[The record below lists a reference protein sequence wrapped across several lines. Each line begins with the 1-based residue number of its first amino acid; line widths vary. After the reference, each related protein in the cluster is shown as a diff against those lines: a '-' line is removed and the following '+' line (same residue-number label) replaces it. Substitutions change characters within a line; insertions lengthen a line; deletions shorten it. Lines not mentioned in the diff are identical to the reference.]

1 MPELPEWKY
10 QTIIKPV
17 IEHPQMHIAP
27 EGNCE
32 FLTSGKDHLKTMSV
46 TLACVEASET
56 GERVVMED
64 FYKRS
69 GIPSKRP

>member
-32 FLTSGKDHLKTMSV
+32 FLTS
-46 TLACVEASET
+46 
-56 GERVVMED
+56 
-64 FYKRS
+64 
-69 GIPSKRP
+69 